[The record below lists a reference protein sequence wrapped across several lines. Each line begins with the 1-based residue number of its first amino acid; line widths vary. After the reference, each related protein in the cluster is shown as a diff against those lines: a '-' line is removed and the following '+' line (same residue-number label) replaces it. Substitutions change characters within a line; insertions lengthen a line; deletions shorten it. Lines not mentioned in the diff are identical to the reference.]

1 MLKKEIKLW
10 KTYECPCRLWLPS
23 VLLFFG
29 INLALISPFV
39 KLVYYVLSRSQS
51 EKLIIIIIII
61 IIPSSASFASVWYIK
76 DVVELEVYNLKED
89 NKVKHQA

>member
-1 MLKKEIKLW
+1 M
-10 KTYECPCRLWLPS
+10 
-23 VLLFFG
+23 
-29 INLALISPFV
+29 
-39 KLVYYVLSRSQS
+39 
-51 EKLIIIIIII
+51 II